1 MSNLD
6 INDVVAH
13 VKPEFIIPYE
23 SQANKKE
30 SQNDNSEVKESTK
43 VENSEGKDSTAEP
56 PSKKQKF
63 TGTNK
68 HRPKLIKAPRNTK
81 LCKSVWCLRVG
92 EDEAN
97 KCFNEKCA
105 YSHDIE
111 AYMESKP
118 EVQEGECHNFQTF
131 GMCHYG
137 LTCQYGKDHIEG
149 NRNKVNDELW
159 SKYENNPTVLNVLKK
174 EVQFDLRKRKFDFG
188 KALKI
193 HKMVQSELDRKRA
206 NSKKLENNQAV
217 ENSEVKENNEDKVVK
232 KKPLGPVADDDLI
245 KFTSRE
251 KKKIDW
257 RGKTYLAPLTT
268 VGNLPFRRICKD
280 FGADITCSEMALAT
294 NLLQGSPSEWALVK
308 RHTSEDLFGVQLCGS
323 NAEAMTKCA
332 QLLDEQTNIDFI
344 DINMGCP
351 IDLIYKQG
359 GGSALLRR
367 QGCLE
372 HMVESMTKVL
382 SVPLTLKMRTAVYH
396 DTRVAHN
403 FIEKAKSWDVS
414 LVTLHGRSREQR
426 YLKLADWDYIAECAA
441 LADPLPLFGNGDVLS
456 YEDYHHHIENSK
468 VSGIMMGRG
477 ALIKPW
483 IFKEIKEKKHWD
495 ISSNERFDL
504 LKKYVNYGM
513 EHWGSD
519 SEGIEKT
526 RRFLLEWLSF
536 AHRYIPV
543 GILDQT
549 QKINQ
554 RPPLFKGRDDLETLL
569 ASRSVTDWVK
579 ISEMLLGPT
588 PSDFVFLPKHKA
600 NSY

>member
-6 INDVVAH
+6 ISDVVAH
-13 VKPEFIIPYE
+13 VKAEFIIPHE
-23 SQANKKE
+23 PQAPKE
-30 SQNDNSEVKESTK
+30 ELQNEKTEAKDSSVTD
-43 VENSEGKDSTAEP
+43 NSEGKDSIAEP
-56 PSKKQKF
+56 PAKKQKV

-68 HRPKLIKAPRNTK
+68 HRPKLIKAPRSSK

-92 EDEAN
+92 EDETN
-97 KCFNEKCA
+97 KCSNEKCA
-105 YSHDIE
+105 FSHDVD
-111 AYMESKP
+111 AYLESKP
-118 EVQEGECHNFQTF
+118 EDHDGECHNFRTF

-137 LTCQYGKDHIEG
+137 LICRYGRDHIEDK
-149 NRNKVNDELW
+149 RNKVNDELW
-159 SKYENNPTVLNVLKK
+159 LKHENSPKVLNVLKK

-188 KALKI
+188 KALNI
-193 HKMVQSELDRKRA
+193 HKMVQSELDKKRA
-206 NSKKLENNQAV
+206 NSKKV
-217 ENSEVKENNEDKVVK
+217 ENGETKENGEDKGVK
-232 KKPLGPVADDDLI
+232 NEALGPAADDDLI

-251 KKKIDW
+251 KKKIEW

-280 FGADITCSEMALAT
+280 LGADITCSEMALAT

-308 RHTSEDLFGVQLCGS
+308 RHPSEDLFGVQLCGS

-332 QLLDEQTNIDFI
+332 QLLDEQTTIDFI

-372 HMVESMTKVL
+372 HMVQGMTKVL

-403 FIEKAKSWDVS
+403 FIEKAKTWDVS

-426 YLKLADWDYIAECAA
+426 YLKLADWDYINECAG
-441 LADPLPLFGNGDVLS
+441 LADPMPLFGNGDVLS
-456 YEDYHHHIENSK
+456 YEDYYHHIDNSS
-468 VSGIMMGRG
+468 VSGIMIGRG

-495 ISSNERFDL
+495 ISSSERFDL

-519 SEGIEKT
+519 TEGIEKT

-536 AHRYIPV
+536 LHRYIPV

-554 RPPLFKGRDDLETLL
+554 RPPLFKGRDYLETLF
-569 ASRSVTDWVK
+569 ASRSVNDWVK

-588 PSDFVFLPKHKA
+588 PPDFIFLPKHKA
-600 NSY
+600 NAY